1 MTPNIKINLHDHKN
15 LKGQVTI
22 IQSNLVLLVRI
33 SVFSF
38 CPTMEGPSCCHL
50 EEKKDQ
56 LYEQSLTQSQDR
68 SYIQLKFVF
77 VSASS

>member
-1 MTPNIKINLHDHKN
+1 
-15 LKGQVTI
+15 
-22 IQSNLVLLVRI
+22 
-33 SVFSF
+33 
-38 CPTMEGPSCCHL
+38 MEGPSCCHL